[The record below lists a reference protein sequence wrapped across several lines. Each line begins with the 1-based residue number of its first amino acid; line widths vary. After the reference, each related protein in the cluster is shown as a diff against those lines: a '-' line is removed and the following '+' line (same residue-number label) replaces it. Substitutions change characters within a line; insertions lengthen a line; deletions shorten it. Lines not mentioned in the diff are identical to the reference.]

1 MSRIVLI
8 LIGLAAVTLGGCAS
22 DMLVAQP
29 DASDYE
35 VTALVAN

>member
-8 LIGLAAVTLGGCAS
+8 MIGLVTVTLGGCAS
-22 DMLVAQP
+22 ELLVAQP
-29 DASDYE
+29 DASGYE